1 MSVLPGESDTLRTA
15 RSLTAPLYMRNVIA
29 TGSRPV
35 TLRGALGNRK
45 LVANNGSDRLVA
57 GPGPERLLGGR
68 GNDTF
73 VLTDLNEDTAT
84 GGKGADRYVFTGSPE
99 ASQRP
104 WALQPPAGR
113 TADLITNFR
122 PAQGDRLVLRTTVF
136 GSQLLNLRRSF
147 NVVANS
153 DPQPRCH
160 CASLL
165 LDTGTGVLSFDRDG
179 TGPISDQVIAKL
191 PGLRTIR
198 PSWVQI
204 TR

>member
-1 MSVLPGESDTLRTA
+1 
-15 RSLTAPLYMRNVIA
+15 
-29 TGSRPV
+29 
-35 TLRGALGNRK
+35 
-45 LVANNGSDRLVA
+45 VANNGTDRLVA
-57 GPGPERLLGGR
+57 GPGAERLLGGR

-73 VLTDLNEDTAT
+73 VLTDLNHDTAT
-84 GGKGADRYVFTGSPE
+84 GGKGADRYVFTGRPE
-99 ASQRP
+99 VFQRP
-104 WALQPPAGR
+104 WALHQCPWALQR

-122 PAQGDRLVLRTTVF
+122 PGRGDRLVLRTTVF

-147 NVVANS
+147 NVVANG
-153 DPQPRCH
+153 DPQPRCQ

-165 LDTGTGVLSFDRDG
+165 LDTSTGVRSFDRDG

>member
-1 MSVLPGESDTLRTA
+1 
-15 RSLTAPLYMRNVIA
+15 
-29 TGSRPV
+29 
-35 TLRGALGNRK
+35 
-45 LVANNGSDRLVA
+45 VANNGTDRLVA
-57 GPGPERLLGGR
+57 GPGAERLLGGR

-73 VLTDLNEDTAT
+73 VLTDLNQDTAT
-84 GGKGADRYVFTGSPE
+84 GGKGADRDVFTGRPE
-99 ASQRP
+99 VFQRP
-104 WALQPPAGR
+104 WALQP

-122 PAQGDRLVLRTTVF
+122 PGRGDRLVLRTTVF

-147 NVVANS
+147 NVVANG

-165 LDTGTGVLSFDRDG
+165 LDTSTGMRSFDRDG

>member
-1 MSVLPGESDTLRTA
+1 
-15 RSLTAPLYMRNVIA
+15 
-29 TGSRPV
+29 
-35 TLRGALGNRK
+35 
-45 LVANNGSDRLVA
+45 VANTGPDRLVA
-57 GPGPERLLGGR
+57 GPRPERLLGGR

-84 GGKGADRYVFTGSPE
+84 GGKGADRYVFTGTPE
-99 ASQRP
+99 EFQRP
-104 WALQPPAGR
+104 WAFQRPAGR

-136 GSQLLNLRRSF
+136 GAQVVDLRRRF
-147 NVVANS
+147 NVVAKI

-160 CASLL
+160 CATLL
-165 LDTGTGVLSFDRDG
+165 LDTSTGVLSFDRDG

-191 PGLRTIR
+191 PGLRMIR